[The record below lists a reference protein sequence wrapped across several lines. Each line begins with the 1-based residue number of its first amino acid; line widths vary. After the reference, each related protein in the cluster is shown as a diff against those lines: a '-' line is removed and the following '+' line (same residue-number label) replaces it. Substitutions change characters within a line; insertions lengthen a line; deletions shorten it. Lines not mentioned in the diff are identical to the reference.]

1 MTEAT
6 QSTPRAYAEDPSRQ
20 LESVFEAIY
29 WQRMQGVDL
38 INPLLPIKASGFR
51 LWEGSWVGTLLT
63 PWFLNLM
70 VLPADSGCWEGLAC
84 GERRGLRFPAG
95 EFPFAGGHE
104 PGIGDYLFCSLMSPV
119 GDLTDPLA
127 AVELAEEVMT
137 LLMTPP
143 EPAEEEATMAE
154 TPEKALPCATAAR
167 GLSRRDFLRGGSA
180 ALDDARLIHVER

>member
-1 MTEAT
+1 MSEATEAP
-6 QSTPRAYAEDPSRQ
+6 SGFAEDPSRQ

-29 WQRMQGVDL
+29 WQRMQGIEL

-51 LWEGSWVGTLLT
+51 LWEGGWVGTLLT

-70 VLPADSGCWEGLAC
+70 VLPADPARWEGLAC

-119 GDLTDPLA
+119 GDLTDAQA

-143 EPAEEEATMAE
+143 EPAEESTAAGV
-154 TPEKALPCATAAR
+154 PEQRLPCASASR

-180 ALDDARLIHVER
+180 VPRDDRLIHVER